1 MGNGCIEMNT
11 SVVISEVDIVRNDMQ
26 NVILVRKFNFLNFMP
41 HIYTKTDLK
50 IIFSEVDLVRKYTLR
65 AKKKQN

>member
-11 SVVISEVDIVRNDMQ
+11 SIVISEVDIVRNVMQ
-26 NVILVRKFNFLNFMP
+26 NVILVRKFNFLYFMP

-50 IIFSEVDLVRKYTLR
+50 IIVSEVDLVRKYTLR
-65 AKKKQN
+65 AKE